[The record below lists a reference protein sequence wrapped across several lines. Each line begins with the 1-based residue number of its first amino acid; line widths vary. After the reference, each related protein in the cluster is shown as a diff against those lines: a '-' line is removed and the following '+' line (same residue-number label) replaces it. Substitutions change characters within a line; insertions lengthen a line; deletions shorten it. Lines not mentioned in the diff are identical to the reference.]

1 MNLLIVNGSPRGRKS
16 NSDKMLNWL
25 FNGQQSINGISIDK
39 VYAVDRKER
48 EKQLKLMEG
57 ADSILVIFPLYT
69 DGMPGI
75 TKEIFEEMENMKEGL
90 KGKPVSFVVHS
101 GFPEPKQSRSVE
113 KYVAHLAALL
123 DMKYLGTVV
132 MPGSEALSMAPE
144 SMFKKKFDSFR
155 QIGNCIIEGR
165 QLDAVALKMIAG
177 PEVLLPFQIFV
188 MKHVNIGNIFWNRM
202 LKKNNA
208 FEKRYDRPYK

>member
-25 FNGQQSINGISIDK
+25 FNDQQLTSGISIDK
-39 VYAVDRKER
+39 VYAVDRKDR
-48 EKQLKLMEG
+48 DQQLKLMEA
-57 ADSILVIFPLYT
+57 ADSLLVIFPLYT

-75 TKEIFEEMENMKEGL
+75 TKEVFEQMEDIKEDL
-90 KGKPVSFVVHS
+90 KGKTISFIVHS

-113 KYVAHLAALL
+113 KYVMHLAALL
-123 DMKYLGTVV
+123 DMRYLGTVV

-155 QIGNCIIEGR
+155 KIGSCIIEGK
-165 QLDAVALKMIAG
+165 QLDAAALKLIAG
-177 PEVLLPFQIFV
+177 PEVLPPFQLFV

-208 FEKRYDRPYK
+208 FDKRYDSPYK